1 MGLFYFAIVMSGILL
16 FLNEEKE
23 INKLFKAI
31 DTYRRP
37 FKIATFIHIIFMGV
51 FMVPFDSI
59 DTALILR
66 YAVLYLFVGVILYGL
81 YKNQPL
87 NVLKIISLLHIVG
100 LVGRIAL
107 EWMEWTP
114 MKLFNVVI
122 STAIIPLYLYIIQL
136 VLTLKR
142 FSSD

>member
-1 MGLFYFAIVMSGILL
+1 MGLFYFAIVMSGIFL

-23 INKLFKAI
+23 TNKLFTAI

-37 FKIATFIHIIFMGV
+37 FKVFTFVYIGLFSM
-51 FMVPFDSI
+51 FLVPFGFI
-59 DTALILR
+59 DLTMILR
-66 YAVLYLFVGVILYGL
+66 YAVLYLFVGFILYGL

-87 NVLKIISLLHIVG
+87 RVLKIVSLLHLVG
-100 LVGRIAL
+100 LLGRIAL

-114 MKLFNVVI
+114 VKLFNVLIYV
-122 STAIIPLYLYIIQL
+122 AIVPLYLYIIQL